1 MDRRLVQTIAFV
13 AVALTL
19 TGCQRRQERAAAR
32 AVQSIQQHLA
42 ASQPPGYVT
51 ANDQV
56 ARLWR
61 TERRFYERHAY
72 QPVWVFKGRP
82 RHEAADLIA
91 AIEAARADGLDPAD
105 YDLQALAALRTEK
118 SRNPFKRDSVKP
130 EQVAEADLRLTFMFL
145 KLASH
150 LLSGRVDP
158 EDVDPHWFGQPR
170 KVDLAGVVDRAL
182 NESGVQATLQD
193 LTPRH
198 EQYSL
203 LKRLLQQYRDIAAK
217 GGWPTNS
224 PARLSLK
231 PGTRGPAVAALRR
244 RLAVTGD
251 LPAGSAAASD
261 VADKALVEGL
271 KRFERRHEMPADGVM
286 DAKVAAAL
294 NVPVEQRI
302 QQIELNLE
310 RWRWLP
316 ESFGDRYIVVNV
328 PTFTLVGVEGGRTV
342 LVMRVVAGEK
352 ENPTPIFSDTMT
364 TIVFSPYWN
373 IPSTI
378 ARKETIPAVLR
389 DPGYLKRNN
398 LEIVRNSR
406 VVDPATV
413 DWNDDDPDFR
423 IRQRPGGRNSLG
435 RVKFVFPNHFD
446 VYLHDTP
453 ADSLFERVQRDF
465 SHGCVRVEKPRELAQ
480 WLLGDQPEW
489 TPARIDAAMNAGVE
503 RHVALK
509 RPVPV
514 YILYQTVW
522 VDGDG
527 TAHFP
532 EDIYGHDARQL
543 SLLSPVPAPSPAV
556 RMARS

>member
-1 MDRRLVQTIAFV
+1 
-13 AVALTL
+13 
-19 TGCQRRQERAAAR
+19 
-32 AVQSIQQHLA
+32 VQSA
-42 ASQPPGYVT
+42 
-51 ANDQV
+51 
-56 ARLWR
+56 
-61 TERRFYERHAY
+61 
-72 QPVWVFKGRP
+72 
-82 RHEAADLIA
+82 
-91 AIEAARADGLDPAD
+91 
-105 YDLQALAALRTEK
+105 
-118 SRNPFKRDSVKP
+118 
-130 EQVAEADLRLTFMFL
+130 
-145 KLASH
+145 
-150 LLSGRVDP
+150 
-158 EDVDPHWFGQPR
+158 
-170 KVDLAGVVDRAL
+170 
-182 NESGVQATLQD
+182 LQD

-198 EQYSL
+198 EQYGL
-203 LKRLLQQYRDIAAK
+203 LKRLLQQYRDVAAK
-217 GGWPTNS
+217 GGWPTNV
-224 PARLSLK
+224 PARLSLT
-231 PGTRGPAVAALRR
+231 PGTRGPGVAALRQ
-244 RLAVTGD
+244 RLAATGD

-286 DAKVAAAL
+286 DAKAAAAL

-373 IPSTI
+373 IPNTI

-389 DPGYLKRNN
+389 DPGYLQRNN

-406 VVDPATV
+406 VVDPSSV
-413 DWNDDDPDFR
+413 DWDDDDPDFR

-489 TPARIDAAMNAGVE
+489 TPFRIDAAMNSGVE

-527 TAHFP
+527 AAHFP

-543 SLLSPVPAPSPAV
+543 SLLSPVPAASPAV
-556 RMARS
+556 RVARS